1 MRTRGPGESALLLL
15 DVVDV
20 LNRLGISYAVIGAT
34 AATVHGAMRASMD
47 ADLVVSIA
55 HAQAVELESTLK
67 SQGFATELNRGDFD
81 DPIPG
86 MLRISD
92 SHENRVDLLL
102 GLRGLESQ
110 AYSRAID
117 VPFEGQTLRFIGVE
131 DFIAM
136 KLFAGGPVDVLDAT
150 RALMA
155 KRSALNLDLLR
166 RLAGKYGGETA
177 GALEKLLASMP

>member
-15 DVVDV
+15 DVAELLDEQK
-20 LNRLGISYAVIGAT
+20 IAYAVIGAT
-34 AATVHGAMRASMD
+34 AATLYGAMRTSMD
-47 ADLVVSIA
+47 ADVVVSIA
-55 HAQAVELESTLK
+55 YAQAVELESRFKAL
-67 SQGFATELNRGDFD
+67 GLDTELIRGDFD

-86 MLRISD
+86 MLRVND
-92 SHENRVDLLL
+92 AHQNRVDLLL

-117 VPFEGQTLRFIGVE
+117 VPFEGKSLRFIGVE

-150 RALMA
+150 RAMTA
-155 KRSALNLDLLR
+155 NRNAMNMDLLR
-166 RLAGKYGGETA
+166 RLAAKYGGETA
-177 GALEKLLASMP
+177 SSLERLLNG